1 MKFDVSL
8 VATLVEIFAV
18 ALLAGII
25 LMPANI
31 WFMGRGAFGQQVRN
45 DGPEAHLKKSGTPTM
60 GGIVIFVAIVL
71 ALILYRTE
79 LFTGKSVTYFSP
91 KIPMIMLFAT
101 FCFLLGLADDLLKFC
116 RKGTQGMKARYRLT
130 LQILAGFCLCVL
142 IRQSIFGYSFSS
154 ILGMRDPT
162 LIWTPFGTGGWMLG
176 GWFLLFGV
184 VVFVGTINSVNFTDG
199 LDGLLAGCFL
209 ITGAA
214 LLIFIFLFG
223 DRSLLPLL
231 AAAMGAVTAF
241 LWFNTHPA
249 KIFMGD
255 SGSLLLGGILASM
268 ALTSRS
274 AFFLFV
280 VGFIFVME
288 ALSVM
293 LQVASFRLTGRRILK
308 MSPIHHH
315 FELSGWSEPQIVVR
329 FWILNLLFAVM
340 GILIFCLP
348 SKYF

>member
-1 MKFDVSL
+1 MKENVGL
-8 VATLVEIFAV
+8 IAGLVEIFVV
-18 ALLAGII
+18 ALLAGVI
-25 LMPANI
+25 LMPVNI
-31 WFMGRGAFGQQVRN
+31 WIMRRGAFGQQVRD

-60 GGIVIFVAIVL
+60 GGVGIFAAMVL
-71 ALILYRTE
+71 ALIVYGSNAFPRGFVE
-79 LFTGKSVTYFSP
+79 YHSP
-91 KIPMIMLFAT
+91 KIPMMILFAA
-101 FCFLLGLADDLLKFC
+101 FCFLLGLADDILKFR
-116 RKGTQGMKARYRLT
+116 RKGTQGMKARYRLI
-130 LQILAGFCLCVL
+130 LQILAGLCFCAL
-142 IRQSIFGYSFSS
+142 IQQSLFGYSFSS
-154 ILGMRDPT
+154 VLGLREPG

-184 VVFVGTINSVNFTDG
+184 IVFVGTINSVNFTDG

-223 DRSLLPLL
+223 DRGLLPLL
-231 AAAMGAVTAF
+231 VAAMGAVAAF

-255 SGSLLLGGILASM
+255 SGSLLLGGILATV
-268 ALTSRS
+268 ALSTRS

-288 ALSVM
+288 SLSVI

-315 FELSGWSEPQIVVR
+315 FELCGWAEQQIVVR
-329 FWILNLLFAVM
+329 FWLLNFLFAVM